1 MITRRIITNLIA
13 FFVIAA
19 VLIVFGLINLL
30 GNPFQTT
37 TPVSALLPNAYGIYS
52 NFSVTLNGV
61 QVGTVRSVSL
71 TPTGAKVDMAINPGV
86 KVPGDVAAE
95 IEIANTL
102 GEQQIDLV
110 PQRGG
115 TAPPLKAGAQIPVAP
130 GGAPADIGQVIAT
143 ATQFLAAIPVDNLNT
158 LLHETATALNGNAA
172 NVHTIITSGTQF
184 AQEFLAFQQAFK
196 SLLASAPP
204 VLDTVT
210 ASSPQL
216 TSALAN
222 TAALLNVLTVQ
233 QSNFLSL
240 LDTGASS
247 TQLLNQLVVAERP
260 NLACVVHD
268 LGAATTNLSQPANLN
283 NLATDLANNQEFF
296 GAVEGLSVTGP
307 ARQLT
312 ASEPA
317 RTNQE
322 YLRTR
327 LILPPV
333 LSPAAQTYPTPKS
346 VPPISPAAG
355 CSTEF
360 GNGVGAASQPGFT
373 PAAPVAI
380 DTASA
385 ADSQV
390 HGGGTPIAGA
400 PLTTSSAAAVRTPSP
415 SPSTPFTVLP
425 LMGAAVLLQHPVRR
439 RLRNRRHRQET
450 EE

>member
-30 GNPFQTT
+30 GNPFQSTM
-37 TPVSALLPNAYGIYS
+37 PVSALLPNAYGIYS

-61 QVGTVRSVSL
+61 QVGIVRSVSL
-71 TPTGAKVDMAINPGV
+71 TASGAKVEMAINHGV
-86 KVPGDVAAE
+86 KIPGDVAAE

-110 PQRGG
+110 PQHGATG
-115 TAPPLKAGAQIPVAP
+115 PPLRAGAVIPVAP
-130 GGAPADIGQVIAT
+130 GGAPADIGQVIST
-143 ATQFLAAIPVDNLNT
+143 ATQFLAAIPVDDLNNL
-158 LLHETATALNGNAA
+158 LQETAEALNGNAA

-216 TSALAN
+216 TSALSN
-222 TAALLNVLTVQ
+222 TAALLNVLTTQ

-240 LDTGASS
+240 LDTGAGS

-260 NLACVVHD
+260 NLACLVHD
-268 LGAATTNLSQPANLN
+268 LGATTTNLSEPANMS
-283 NLATDLANNQEFF
+283 NLASDLANNQEFF
-296 GAVEGLSVTGP
+296 GAVEGLAVTGP

-333 LSPAAQTYPTPKS
+333 LTPAAQTYSTPKV

-360 GNGVGAASQPGFT
+360 GNGVPAASQPGFT

-380 DTASA
+380 NTASA

-390 HGGGTPIAGA
+390 RGGGTAIAGA
-400 PLTTSSAAAVRTPSP
+400 PLTTTTSSVEKPSSVPATPI
-415 SPSTPFTVLP
+415 TVLP
-425 LMGAAVLLQHPVRR
+425 LMGAAVLLRNPVRR

-450 EE
+450 E

>member
-13 FFVIAA
+13 FFAIAA

-30 GNPFQTT
+30 GNPFQSTM
-37 TPVSALLPNAYGIYS
+37 PVSALLPNAYGIYS
-52 NFSVTLNGV
+52 NFSVTFNGV

-71 TPTGAKVDMAINPGV
+71 TPSGAMVNMAINPGV
-86 KVPGDVAAE
+86 KIPGDVATE

-110 PQRGG
+110 PQHGG
-115 TAPPLKAGAQIPVAP
+115 TAPPLQAGARIPVAS

-158 LLHETATALNGNAA
+158 LLHETAVALNGNAA

-204 VLDTVT
+204 VLDTLT

-216 TSALAN
+216 TSSLAN
-222 TAALLNVLTVQ
+222 TAALLNVLTTQ
-233 QSNFLSL
+233 QANFLSL
-240 LDTGASS
+240 LDTGTSAS
-247 TQLLNQLVVAERP
+247 QLLNQLVVAERP
-260 NLACVVHD
+260 NLACLVHD
-268 LGAATTNLSQPANLN
+268 LGATTTNLSQPANLA
-283 NLATDLANNQEFF
+283 NLTSDLANNQEFF
-296 GAVEGLSVTGP
+296 GAVEGLAVNGP

-327 LILPPV
+327 LLLPPV
-333 LSPAAQTYPTPKS
+333 TAPAAQAYSTPKTIS
-346 VPPISPAAG
+346 PISAAAG

-380 DTASA
+380 NTASA
-385 ADSQV
+385 ADGQV
-390 HGGGTPIAGA
+390 HGGGSAIAAA
-400 PLTTSSAAAVRTPSP
+400 PLTTTSTSSAEKPS
-415 SPSTPFTVLP
+415 SPLSPVTVLP
-425 LMGAAVLLQHPVRR
+425 LMGAAVLLRNPLRR

-450 EE
+450 TG

>member
-1 MITRRIITNLIA
+1 VITRRIITNLIT
-13 FFVIAA
+13 FFVIAG

-71 TPTGAKVDMAINPGV
+71 TPTGAKVNMAINPGV

-110 PQRGG
+110 PQHGG
-115 TAPPLKAGAQIPVAP
+115 TAAPLKAGAQIPVAP

-184 AQEFLAFQQAFK
+184 ADEFLAFQQAFK

-222 TAALLNVLTVQ
+222 TAALLNVLTDQ
-233 QSNFLSL
+233 QANFLSL
-240 LDTGASS
+240 LDTGAGS
-247 TQLLNQLVVAERP
+247 TQLLNQLIVAERP

-268 LGAATTNLSQPANLN
+268 LGGLTTNLSEPTNLN
-283 NLATDLANNQEFF
+283 NLTSDLANNQLFF
-296 GAVEGLSVTGP
+296 GAVQGLSVTGP

-333 LSPAAQTYPTPKS
+333 LAPAATTYSTPKT

-360 GNGVGAASQPGFT
+360 GNGVGAAYQPGFT

-380 DTASA
+380 NTASA

-390 HGGGTPIAGA
+390 RGGGTSVSGA
-400 PLTTSSAAAVRTPSP
+400 PLTTAPTASIQRPSP

-425 LMGAAVLLQHPVRR
+425 LMGAAVLLRAPVRR

-450 EE
+450 EA

>member
-1 MITRRIITNLIA
+1 VITRRIITNLIA

-30 GNPFQTT
+30 GNPFQST
-37 TPVSALLPNAYGIYS
+37 TPVTAVLPNAYGIYS

-71 TPTGAKVDMAINPGV
+71 TPAGAKVSMAINPGV
-86 KVPGDVAAE
+86 KVPGDVAVE

-110 PQRGG
+110 PQHGG
-115 TAPPLKAGAQIPVAP
+115 TAPPLQAGARIPVAP

-158 LLHETATALNGNAA
+158 LLHETAVALNGNAA
-172 NVHTIITSGTQF
+172 NIHTIITSGTQF

-222 TAALLNVLTVQ
+222 TAALLNVLTAQ
-233 QSNFLSL
+233 QANFLSL
-240 LDTGASS
+240 LDTGAGSS
-247 TQLLNQLVVAERP
+247 QLLNQLVVAERP
-260 NLACVVHD
+260 NLACLVHD
-268 LGAATTNLSQPANLN
+268 LGATTTNLSQPANLS

-296 GAVEGLSVTGP
+296 GAVQGLALNGP

-317 RTNQE
+317 RNNAE

-333 LSPAAQTYPTPKS
+333 LTPAAQTYSTPKAI
-346 VPPISPAAG
+346 PPISTAAG

-360 GNGVGAASQPGFT
+360 GNGVAAASQPGFT

-380 DTASA
+380 NTASA
-385 ADSQV
+385 ADGQV
-390 HGGGTPIAGA
+390 RGGGSAIAGA
-400 PLTTSSAAAVRTPSP
+400 PLTTATSNSANARTSYPP
-415 SPSTPFTVLP
+415 APVTVLP
-425 LMGAAVLLQHPVRR
+425 LMGAAVLLRNPVRR

-450 EE
+450 TD

>member
-1 MITRRIITNLIA
+1 MITRRIITNLIT
-13 FFVIAA
+13 FFVIAG

-30 GNPFQTT
+30 GNPFQST
-37 TPVSALLPNAYGIYS
+37 TPVSAMLPNAYGIYS

-71 TPTGAKVDMAINPGV
+71 TPTGAKVNMAINPGV

-110 PQRGG
+110 PQHGG
-115 TAPPLKAGAQIPVAP
+115 TAPALKAGAQIPVAP

-158 LLHETATALNGNAA
+158 LLHETAVALNGNSA

-184 AQEFLAFQQAFK
+184 ADEFLAFQQAFK

-222 TAALLNVLTVQ
+222 TAALLNVLTNQ

-240 LDTGASS
+240 LDTGAGS
-247 TQLLNQLVVAERP
+247 TQLLNQLIVAERP

-268 LGAATTNLSQPANLN
+268 LGGLTTNLSQPANLN
-283 NLATDLANNQEFF
+283 NLTSDLANNQLFF
-296 GAVEGLSVTGP
+296 GAVQGLAVTGP

-327 LILPPV
+327 LLLPPV
-333 LSPAAQTYPTPKS
+333 LTPSAVSYSTPKT

-360 GNGVGAASQPGFT
+360 GNGVGAATQPGFT

-380 DTASA
+380 NTASA

-390 HGGGTPIAGA
+390 RGGGTAISGA
-400 PLTTSSAAAVRTPSP
+400 PLTTAPTASIQRPSP

-425 LMGAAVLLQHPVRR
+425 LMGAAVLLRAPVRR
-439 RLRNRRHRQET
+439 RLRNRRHRQES

>member
-13 FFVIAA
+13 FFAIAA

-30 GNPFQTT
+30 GNPFQSTM
-37 TPVSALLPNAYGIYS
+37 PVSALLPNAYGIYS

-71 TPTGAKVDMAINPGV
+71 TPSGAMVNMAINPGV
-86 KVPGDVAAE
+86 KIPGDVATE

-110 PQRGG
+110 PQHGG
-115 TAPPLKAGAQIPVAP
+115 TAPPLQAGARIPVAP

-158 LLHETATALNGNAA
+158 LLHETAVALNGNAA

-204 VLDTVT
+204 VLDTLT

-216 TSALAN
+216 TSSLAN
-222 TAALLNVLTVQ
+222 TAALLNVLTTQ

-240 LDTGASS
+240 LDTGTSAS
-247 TQLLNQLVVAERP
+247 QLLNQLVVAERP
-260 NLACVVHD
+260 NLACLVHD
-268 LGAATTNLSQPANLN
+268 LGAATTNLSQPANLA
-283 NLATDLANNQEFF
+283 NLTSDLANNQEFF
-296 GAVEGLSVTGP
+296 GAVEGLAVNGP

-333 LSPAAQTYPTPKS
+333 LAPAAQTYSTAKT

-355 CSTEF
+355 CTTEF

-380 DTASA
+380 NTASA
-385 ADSQV
+385 ADAQV
-390 HGGGTPIAGA
+390 HGGGSAIAGA
-400 PLTTSSAAAVRTPSP
+400 PLTTVTTSAVEKPSSSPAAPV
-415 SPSTPFTVLP
+415 TVLP
-425 LMGAAVLLQHPVRR
+425 LMGAAVLLRNPVRR

-450 EE
+450 TG